1 MFTVSHVVHLN
12 VNNFDALYYKNN
24 GTISAVL
31 LVVEML
37 KNIDFQGSYCSFSKT
52 SIRKIKMLPT
62 CVCGCV

>member
-12 VNNFDALYYKNN
+12 VNSFDALYYKNN

-37 KNIDFQGSYCSFSKT
+37 KNIDFPGSYGIFSK
-52 SIRKIKMLPT
+52 RRA
-62 CVCGCV
+62 